1 MDALQ
6 HIEFVTINRPV
17 MIVPVERVV
26 RPGLLSDVVS
36 EPNQCHQNAAMN
48 TRLVS
53 IWNTPVEYVEGY
65 TFNGHIEH
73 AFNRAKDDRGEYV
86 YFDATLDLTAEY
98 YYAIRAFSANQLS
111 VVLNRFKQ
119 SFITFAPTSIVGYA
133 RYPFSY
139 DDNGNLVKE
148 SRETFGSRN
157 SKQKEIVRIL
167 ERLNNGNKENDA
179 G

>member
-1 MDALQ
+1 METLQ
-6 HIEFVTINRPV
+6 HIEFVTVNQPV

-26 RPGLLSDVVS
+26 RPSLLYDVVS
-36 EPNQCHQNAAMN
+36 TPNQCHQNAAMN

-73 AFNRAKDDRGEYV
+73 AFNRALNEKGEYE
-86 YFDATLDLTAEY
+86 YFDATLDPSSEY
-98 YYAIRAFSANQLS
+98 YYAIRSFSANQLS
-111 VVLNRFKQ
+111 VVLNHYKQ
-119 SFITFAPTSIVGYA
+119 SFITFAPTSIGGYA
-133 RYPFSY
+133 RFPFSY
-139 DDNGNLVKE
+139 DDNGKLVKE
-148 SRETFGSRN
+148 SRKTFGLRN

-167 ERLNNGNKENDA
+167 EQLNNGGQETEA